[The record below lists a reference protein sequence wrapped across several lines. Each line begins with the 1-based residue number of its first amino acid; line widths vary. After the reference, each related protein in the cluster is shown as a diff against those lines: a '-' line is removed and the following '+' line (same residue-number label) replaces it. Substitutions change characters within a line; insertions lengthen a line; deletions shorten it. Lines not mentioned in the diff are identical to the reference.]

1 MQVFIFQVI
10 LNVEVVKTTRISFL
24 PRDRHLTNE
33 KNIIQPLKLKLI
45 SDQILSGLRS
55 QNNVLG
61 SENDLKKAE
70 EILATKNMFSCQAKF
85 VDMNNDFNSVFVVE
99 SGFYGDNYACLF
111 SSIDD
116 SLQFKDDI
124 EITVVPG

>member
-1 MQVFIFQVI
+1 M
-10 LNVEVVKTTRISFL
+10 VKTTRISFL

-33 KNIIQPLKLKLI
+33 KNIIQAVKLKLI

-55 QNNVLG
+55 RNNVIG
-61 SENDLKKAE
+61 SENDLNKAE

-85 VDMNNDFNSVFVVE
+85 LDMNNDFNSVFVVE

-116 SLQFKDDI
+116 SLQLKDDI
-124 EITVVPG
+124 EITVIPG